1 MKAMILAAGFG
12 SRLKDITVDIPKPLV
27 DVGDSKKIIDIVVD
41 NLLDARIDEIAVN
54 LHYKGDIV
62 KNYLREKYPEIKWR
76 FYFEKEILGTGG
88 GLYNAKD
95 FFIDCNEFV
104 LINSDIM
111 IFSDIKKF
119 IRKHRENKTVS
130 SLVLFENQND
140 KRGVYYIKN
149 RVSGFSQD
157 KIDNYENIKTGT
169 FTGIHIINN
178 KIFDYINN
186 YLKKNREKKFS
197 IINIYKHMIKT
208 GKKVGAIE
216 TKDYWRDLGTI
227 ESLKEGR
234 KEYIAFNTVK
244 KEFGEKVKTIKK
256 TFQGGSNKRIFRV
269 ETEKN
274 SKIIIFSK
282 PEEIKSISAISI
294 FFQNKKYP
302 IPKIIKNSK
311 EWIIMEEGG
320 KLSLL
325 DIVNKYKK
333 ENRFPI
339 EYYKKAIDCLDE
351 LARIDIKKFPVKS
364 LYQTAYFDLENI
376 KFDINYFNRYY
387 FKKLSEEEIDTLA
400 DKIYKDLKKCP
411 VSIIH
416 RDYQSTNILING
428 DNELRIIDFQ
438 TMRLGPIVYDLAS
451 LIFDSYIPF
460 DKKTINTLI
469 DYFFSL
475 ENFKNLD
482 KKVFWTAAFIRILQ
496 NLGAFGKLG
505 ENNRFFHSKIEE
517 AEKRLKYIL
526 QKTDIKVDFD

>member
-178 KIFDYINN
+178 KIFDYFNN

-274 SKIIIFSK
+274 SKIIIK
-282 PEEIKSISAISI
+282 
-294 FFQNKKYP
+294 QLL
-302 IPKIIKNSK
+302 II
-311 EWIIMEEGG
+311 
-320 KLSLL
+320 
-325 DIVNKYKK
+325 
-333 ENRFPI
+333 
-339 EYYKKAIDCLDE
+339 
-351 LARIDIKKFPVKS
+351 
-364 LYQTAYFDLENI
+364 
-376 KFDINYFNRYY
+376 
-387 FKKLSEEEIDTLA
+387 
-400 DKIYKDLKKCP
+400 
-411 VSIIH
+411 
-416 RDYQSTNILING
+416 
-428 DNELRIIDFQ
+428 
-438 TMRLGPIVYDLAS
+438 
-451 LIFDSYIPF
+451 
-460 DKKTINTLI
+460 
-469 DYFFSL
+469 
-475 ENFKNLD
+475 
-482 KKVFWTAAFIRILQ
+482 
-496 NLGAFGKLG
+496 
-505 ENNRFFHSKIEE
+505 
-517 AEKRLKYIL
+517 
-526 QKTDIKVDFD
+526 